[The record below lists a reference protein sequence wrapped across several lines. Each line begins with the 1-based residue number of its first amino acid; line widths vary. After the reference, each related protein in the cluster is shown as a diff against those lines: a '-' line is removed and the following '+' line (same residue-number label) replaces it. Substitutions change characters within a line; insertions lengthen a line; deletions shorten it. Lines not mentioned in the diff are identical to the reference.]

1 LSCSLAR
8 ETSAAPLLVHSTG
21 EGKQNSHITRAL
33 VKTQK
38 EEDFREES
46 IEMNLSD
53 RQKSGFDISFRFFF
67 GCRFS
72 SFIFIFLHQHIILFK
87 NI

>member
-53 RQKSGFDISFRFFF
+53 RQKSGFDISFRFLLPFQFF
-67 GCRFS
+67 YFYFFTS
-72 SFIFIFLHQHIILFK
+72 TYHII
-87 NI
+87 